1 VQDKDKDKDNTS
13 SVVTTS
19 SPPQH
24 KSGVLS
30 AGISEVL
37 SFNVGSAFTYVVYR
51 DRSLEPIQDLNTAK
65 EYINRE
71 ILRLIT
77 LCTTTPSGRDV
88 VSNPD
93 LTEEHFDLIDRVI
106 DVEVVGS
113 PVREFYINVLD
124 SLKIPTYVKRLE
136 HALIDLDLII
146 LTYTEGATDGNLI
159 Q

>member
-1 VQDKDKDKDNTS
+1 VQDKDKDNTS

-24 KSGVLS
+24 KSGVIS
-30 AGISEVL
+30 VGISEVL
-37 SFNVGSAFTYVVYR
+37 SFNVGSAFTYVFHR
-51 DRSLEPIQDLNTAK
+51 DRSLEPIQDLNIAK

-71 ILRLIT
+71 IIRLIT

-93 LTEEHFDLIDRVI
+93 LTEKHFDWIDRVI

-124 SLKIPTYVKRLE
+124 SLKITTYVKWLE
-136 HALIDLDLII
+136 HALIDLDQII
-146 LTYTEGATDGNLI
+146 ETYQQGATDGS
-159 Q
+159 